1 MFSLIKRLGIRDSLR
16 AGRDVIRGGG
26 PAGIRIVDSHSPE
39 GLIVLT
45 VQVDLE
51 IPLRD
56 GGKTTLSPGIPLAP
70 MFAWPWRVGKAS
82 AAIHG
87 RITE

>member
-1 MFSLIKRLGIRDSLR
+1 MFTLLKRLGIRDSLR

-26 PAGIRIVDSHSPE
+26 PAGIRIVDIHPPE

-45 VQVDLE
+45 AQVDLE
-51 IPLRD
+51 IALRD

-70 MFAWPWRVGKAS
+70 MFAWPWRVGKVG
-82 AAIHG
+82 AAI
-87 RITE
+87 RDRVAK